1 MSILEFS
8 MLVIFS
14 VHLAEWCIKPVD
26 TTFFFII
33 KTDSQVNRH
42 IFSAAAD
49 LAPFSH
55 MLKCSKVQYL
65 YYKNIKVK
73 LQI

>member
-1 MSILEFS
+1 MQL
-8 MLVIFS
+8 
-14 VHLAEWCIKPVD
+14 
-26 TTFFFII
+26 FFIII

-65 YYKNIKVK
+65 Y
-73 LQI
+73 

>member
-26 TTFFFII
+26 TRGDATSFIII

-65 YYKNIKVK
+65 Y
-73 LQI
+73 